1 MYMAIIS
8 DNEKIIYIINELYK
22 NSVSDVDKKKYK
34 KILLKLISIQ
44 KRNTGK

>member
-1 MYMAIIS
+1 MATIS

-34 KILLKLISIQ
+34 KILLK
-44 KRNTGK
+44 

>member
-1 MYMAIIS
+1 MAIIS

>member
-1 MYMAIIS
+1 MAIIS

-44 KRNTGK
+44 KMNTGK

>member
-1 MYMAIIS
+1 MAIIS
-8 DNEKIIYIINELYK
+8 DNEKIIYIINVLYK

-44 KRNTGK
+44 KKNTGK